1 MGQKIVL
8 FLIASMILFSCDTK
22 RKQTEIPIAEV
33 GNKKLYL
40 SEIKDY
46 LQHLTPE
53 DSLTI
58 LTDYVNRWA
67 KNQAV
72 LIYAENNLTE
82 EEKDLSKEID
92 SYRTSLLIH
101 KYEQEYIKLRMDTT
115 VIPSDIEL
123 FYRDNPDNF
132 QLPGMLVKALYIKA
146 PNDFTGMD
154 RIRQLYR
161 SNREKD
167 IEELEKIAMNGVEAY
182 STFNGEWLNLDE
194 ITAPLPGAAETY
206 ENRAIRMRAIEDS
219 DDKYTYF
226 IKINDISMKGSVAPL
241 EHVESHIKNIIL
253 NRRKNNLIRQM
264 ENAVFN
270 DAIKKN
276 EIKINGLN

>member
-1 MGQKIVL
+1 
-8 FLIASMILFSCDTK
+8 
-22 RKQTEIPIAEV
+22 
-33 GNKKLYL
+33 
-40 SEIKDY
+40 
-46 LQHLTPE
+46 
-53 DSLTI
+53 
-58 LTDYVNRWA
+58 
-67 KNQAV
+67 
-72 LIYAENNLTE
+72 
-82 EEKDLSKEID
+82 
-92 SYRTSLLIH
+92 
-101 KYEQEYIKLRMDTT
+101 MDTT
-115 VIPSDIEL
+115 VNHSDIEL

-146 PNDFTGMD
+146 ANDFKSMD

-182 STFNGEWLNLDE
+182 SMFNGEWLNLNE

-219 DDKYTYF
+219 DDRYTYF

-253 NRRKNNLIRQM
+253 NRRKNDLIRQM

-270 DAIKKN
+270 DAIKRN
-276 EIKINGLN
+276 AIKINGLN